1 MNPQL
6 LAALILVESGGND
19 FARGRHGEL
28 GALQIRAAVVA
39 DVNRHFG
46 TRYAHSQMTN
56 RAAAAD
62 VCSKYV
68 ALYATEARLGRPATA
83 RDIARIWNGGPDGW
97 RRRATIS
104 YANKV
109 EQQLR

>member
-6 LAALILVESGGND
+6 LAALILVESGGNNL
-19 FARGRHGEL
+19 ARGRRGEL

-104 YANKV
+104 YATKV